1 MTLVYVLIFLT
12 TFISSLTPSSVVVNG
27 LGLASTTAIAY
38 GTSTICGIVA
48 NHQTQFIHCY
58 QNNRTILVQPSVSFE
73 AISGGKTF
81 FCGLRSGGFS
91 LLCWDTSSVSFN
103 PRRIY
108 HSDDVALTDLTVGDA
123 QVCAREVSSSIVRCW
138 RGRALFHSPGEALK
152 FKTVTSGS
160 GFTCGILM
168 NGSRV
173 LCWGNGIGAEI
184 QKGFENVLM
193 SSLIAGES
201 HACGLRK
208 NGTLVCKGNNDSGQL
223 NVPYGAKFSGLALGA
238 NFTCG
243 IRQSNGYVVCWGH
256 SDVVGNVSF
265 ESIVAGLD
273 FVCGLTRGNLSVIC
287 WGPGWSSSENDV
299 TLGSIIPGPCVQ
311 TPCSSCGVYPNSE
324 TLCGGSGNICNSC
337 QTELPVA
344 VPLLPTSPLEEGSSS
359 SIGKNKLLLVF
370 VIVGS
375 VGAFSGLCTVF
386 FCLWIGLCSSWF
398 NNRESEQLTSAA
410 DPNVG
415 APVEIQNVHNAP
427 FQHFRSSSSSKHADK
442 TEEFVLAELSAA
454 TKHFST
460 QNKIGAGSFGIVY
473 RGKLS
478 DGREVAIKRGDTSTK
493 TKKFQEKESAFDSE
507 LALLSRLHHKH
518 LVKLVGS
525 CEDKDER
532 LLVYEYMSN
541 GSLHDHLHNKKNVE
555 KSSSIVNSWKM
566 RMRIALDAARG
577 IEYLHTYAVPPIIHR
592 DIKSSNILLDADMTA
607 RVSDFGLSLL
617 GPASDQE
624 VMSSKA
630 VGTVGYIDPEYFVL
644 NVLTAKSDVY
654 GFGVV
659 LLELLTGK
667 RAVFSDSEEGTG
679 PIGVVDYARPRIMA
693 GELQSLLDKR
703 LGQPEPNE
711 AEAVQLVAYTAMH
724 CLSLEGKERPSMTD
738 IVANL
743 ERAIA
748 LCEQEPVSFST
759 SAISLPS
766 L

>member
-1 MTLVYVLIFLT
+1 MTLVYVFIFFT
-12 TFISSLTPSSVVVNG
+12 AFISLLTPNSVVVNG
-27 LGLASTTAIAY
+27 LGLASTTAIVY

-48 NHQTQFIHCY
+48 NHQTQFIQCY
-58 QNNRTILVQPSVSFE
+58 QNNRTILVQPYVSFE

-81 FCGLRSGGFS
+81 FCGLRSGGLS

-108 HSDDVALTDLTVGDA
+108 HSNDVTLTDLTVGDA
-123 QVCAREVSSSIVRCW
+123 QVCAREVNSSIVRCW
-138 RGRALFHSPGEALK
+138 RGGDLFHSPGEALK

-173 LCWGNGIGAEI
+173 LCWGNGVGADI
-184 QKGFENVLM
+184 QKGFENMSM

-201 HACGLRK
+201 HACGPRK

-223 NVPYGAKFSGLALGA
+223 NVPYGASVFKFSGLALGA
-238 NFTCG
+238 NFTCA
-243 IRQSNGYVVCWGH
+243 IRQSSGYAVCWGH
-256 SDVVGNVSF
+256 SDVVGTVSF
-265 ESIVAGLD
+265 ESIVA
-273 FVCGLTRGNLSVIC
+273 
-287 WGPGWSSSENDV
+287 
-299 TLGSIIPGPCVQ
+299 GPCVQ
-311 TPCSSCGVYPNSE
+311 TPCSSCGVYPDSE
-324 TLCGGSGNICNSC
+324 TLCGGSRQICNSC

-344 VPLLPTSPLEEGSSS
+344 VPLLPTNPPEKGSSS
-359 SIGKNKLLLVF
+359 SIGRHKLLLTF

-375 VGAFSGLCTVF
+375 IGTFAGVCTII
-386 FCLWIGLCSSWF
+386 FCLWIRLCSFWF
-398 NNRESEQLTSAA
+398 NNPKSEQLKSAA
-410 DPNVG
+410 DSNVG
-415 APVEIQNVHNAP
+415 ALVENQNVPSAL
-427 FQHFRSSSSSKHADK
+427 RSSSSSKHTDK

-454 TKHFST
+454 TMHFST

-473 RGKLS
+473 RGELS
-478 DGREVAIKRGDTSTK
+478 DGREVAIKRGDTCTK
-493 TKKFQEKESAFDSE
+493 KKKFQEKESAFDSE

-592 DIKSSNILLDADMTA
+592 DIKSSNILLDSEMTA

-624 VMSSKA
+624 IMSSKA

-667 RAVFSDSEEGTG
+667 RAVFNDSKEGTG
-679 PIGVVDYARPRIMA
+679 PMGMVEHAGPRIMA

-703 LGQPEPNE
+703 VGQPEPNE

-724 CLSLEGKERPSMTD
+724 CVNLEGKERPSMTD

-743 ERAIA
+743 ERAVA
-748 LCEQEPVSFST
+748 LCEQEPLS
-759 SAISLPS
+759 
-766 L
+766 